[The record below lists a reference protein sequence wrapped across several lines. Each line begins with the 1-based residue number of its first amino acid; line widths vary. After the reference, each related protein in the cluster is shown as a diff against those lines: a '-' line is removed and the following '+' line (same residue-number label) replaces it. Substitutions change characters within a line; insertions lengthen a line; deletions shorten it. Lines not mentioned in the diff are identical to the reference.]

1 MKEPDASKQATRR
14 VLRFSEMILFSLT
27 QVVFCYQLS
36 QNEMFNF
43 RKTDNKCHISC
54 QIHDSHCSQ
63 KQLRHLSINSQII
76 IQQCL
81 SLFL

>member
-14 VLRFSEMILFSLT
+14 VLRISEMILFSLT
-27 QVVFCYQLS
+27 QVIFYYQLS

-43 RKTDNKCHISC
+43 RQTDNKCNISC

-63 KQLRHLSINSQII
+63 KQLRYLSINSQII
-76 IQQCL
+76 MQQCL

>member
-1 MKEPDASKQATRR
+1 MWDISSMKEPDASKQATRR

-43 RKTDNKCHISC
+43 RKTDNKCPVKSMIL
-54 QIHDSHCSQ
+54 IAA
-63 KQLRHLSINSQII
+63 RNSWGI
-76 IQQCL
+76 
-81 SLFL
+81 